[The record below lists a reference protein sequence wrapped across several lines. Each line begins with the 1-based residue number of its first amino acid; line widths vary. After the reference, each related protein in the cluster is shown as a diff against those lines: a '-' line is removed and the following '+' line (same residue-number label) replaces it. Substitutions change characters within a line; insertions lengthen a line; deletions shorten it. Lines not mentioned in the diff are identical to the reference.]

1 MSVPRSTGKPHELE
15 NRIGLARLAPM
26 TVMLVQAPCG
36 EGSEGS
42 EAIGAR
48 RQNEMRS
55 LRAMISVRFLVELP
69 QSDPGMEDASTL
81 SCTAFAFKFL

>member
-36 EGSEGS
+36 EGSE
-42 EAIGAR
+42 AIGAR

-69 QSDPGMEDASTL
+69 QSDPGMGDASML
-81 SCTAFAFKFL
+81 SCTAFAFQFL